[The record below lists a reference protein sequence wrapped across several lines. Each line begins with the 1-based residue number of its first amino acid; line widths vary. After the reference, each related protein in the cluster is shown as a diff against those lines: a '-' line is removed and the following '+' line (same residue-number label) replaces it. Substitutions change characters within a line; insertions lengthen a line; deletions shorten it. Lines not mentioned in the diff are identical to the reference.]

1 MHLGQNSL
9 ENGPP
14 KVFQSFLPLASRRER
29 CHIWNYLYTNIY
41 IPSFRKKYISCVYQ
55 TSMLGIPCSIHHSHL
70 LGNSRYVVV
79 ECCCGEQVD
88 VVKLVCLRYRTGLL
102 TFSCTCCPQKQP
114 RVFGTMFWRP
124 KERVMSRK
132 TPVQPMVEFFEIHQS
147 PKLGSLWQS
156 YESNDGFWII

>member
-1 MHLGQNSL
+1 MSHLELSL
-9 ENGPP
+9 
-14 KVFQSFLPLASRRER
+14 
-29 CHIWNYLYTNIY
+29 H
-41 IPSFRKKYISCVYQ
+41 KYIHPFFQKKIY
-55 TSMLGIPCSIHHSHL
+55 LLRLPNINAWDPIKCSIHHSHL